1 MRREKAV
8 SGDRSIAFPAQQLRF
23 DRVQLPGVRFK
34 PVRLSRTSPGRLP
47 CFTQNKI
54 DCDMPRKMGAK
65 RRVSPVR
72 PLDRTPALGDGVVDR
87 VSVVGC
93 VMVGMEDTFAL
104 RADYAVGAVG
114 AVMGADVSVGG
125 GVCNTG
131 MKDTFGFPA
140 WMSVEAV
147 SAAVGAYV
155 GGWVCD

>member
-1 MRREKAV
+1 MRHACK
-8 SGDRSIAFPAQQLRF
+8 
-23 DRVQLPGVRFK
+23 
-34 PVRLSRTSPGRLP
+34 T
-47 CFTQNKI
+47 
-54 DCDMPRKMGAK
+54 GAK

-125 GVCNTG
+125 RVCNTG
-131 MKDTFGFPA
+131 MEDTFGFQA
-140 WMSVEAV
+140 GMSVV
-147 SAAVGAYV
+147 VVAAVVGVSV